1 MINCKNFRENVCA
14 YIDNELN
21 IKERL
26 SFDEHVRS
34 CRECKRELDE
44 MTQIIGLCT
53 DLPQQ
58 ELPVD
63 FKAEL
68 HEKLVTVADRQGSK
82 VISIKKPNGFHFL
95 RTFAT
100 IAAGLLLVL
109 LAGSFYK
116 FGFFSPAK
124 MQDSTNSAAL
134 AMEQPAAAKDEA
146 LANDSGSASST
157 EMGGGLGVQAKSFTA
172 QAPAMAAPTAGTVAG
187 ADRSAAVQ
195 NREAAVGQLAAGAG
209 TETVNSRLS
218 TITVSAEDPNTF
230 IDKIKSLAVANNA
243 EIVDNQLTV
252 TFSESMTAAKQ
263 ANADQTVTAADYA
276 GGPEQQR
283 LYFTMPDTQYE
294 QFATALNNEFG
305 AANVQVGAFV
315 TEDMTEPLNRAI
327 KESNALDNRMQ
338 ELEKEDSTKNASKME
353 DLKAQKE
360 AADKRIDELRLGN
373 DFVNVTILVNGK

>member
-1 MINCKNFRENVCA
+1 
-14 YIDNELN
+14 
-21 IKERL
+21 
-26 SFDEHVRS
+26 
-34 CRECKRELDE
+34 
-44 MTQIIGLCT
+44 
-53 DLPQQ
+53 
-58 ELPVD
+58 
-63 FKAEL
+63 
-68 HEKLVTVADRQGSK
+68 
-82 VISIKKPNGFHFL
+82 
-95 RTFAT
+95 
-100 IAAGLLLVL
+100 
-109 LAGSFYK
+109 
-116 FGFFSPAK
+116 